1 MKRFYSTLI
10 AILLLLAQAC
20 SKSDAKQA
28 APTKSNGPL
37 MIEFDPATLDRLG
50 VQTDVAGAD
59 GAGLQIK
66 LPGTLEYAADKYAEV
81 GTVVEGRVTDIRV
94 TVGTTVKKG
103 QPLATV
109 LVPAIVS
116 AQADAI
122 SAQAALK
129 VARDHAKREA
139 SLLEKQLTTNR
150 EEELAR
156 GDATRAEAELAA
168 AAAKLSLLGSPLP
181 TTSDAIR
188 PNGSITLV
196 SPIDGVVVRRD
207 AVAGGF
213 LEPKDVAFAV
223 ADPSVLWAV
232 LDAYESDVASIRE
245 GAEVTLSVDALG
257 GKTISS
263 KIAVLEPQLGR
274 ASRAVRARVL
284 VDNRDGALRPG
295 LFVRAAITI
304 DGERAASRLL
314 VPRAAVQPLGE
325 RDVIFVERARG
336 KFEVR
341 PVVVARRTPQLA
353 EISDGLARGERIVV
367 HGAFVLRGEV
377 TKQ

>member
-1 MKRFYSTLI
+1 MKRLYSTLI

-28 APTKSNGPL
+28 APAQTKGPL

-50 VQTDVAGAD
+50 VQTEAAGAD
-59 GAGLQIK
+59 GAALQIK
-66 LPGTLEYAADKYAEV
+66 LPGTLEYAADRYAEV

-103 QPLATV
+103 QTLATV

-116 AQADAI
+116 AQAAAI
-122 SAQAALK
+122 SAQAVLK

-156 GDATRAEAELAA
+156 GDATRAEAEFAA
-168 AAAKLSLLGSPLP
+168 ASAKLTLLGSPLP
-181 TTSDAIR
+181 ATSEAIR

-232 LDAYESDVASIRE
+232 LDAYESDVGSIRE
-245 GAEVTLSVDALG
+245 GADVTLSVDALG

-274 ASRAVRARVL
+274 ATRAVRARVL

-304 DGERAASRLL
+304 DVDQATSRLL

-325 RDVIFVERARG
+325 RDVIFIERSRG

-367 HGAFVLRGEV
+367 HGAFVLRGEA

>member
-1 MKRFYSTLI
+1 MKRLCSILI
-10 AILLLLAQAC
+10 AILSLTSQAC
-20 SKSDAKQA
+20 SKGDAKKA
-28 APTKSNGPL
+28 APEQTKGPL
-37 MIEFDPATLDRLG
+37 LIDLDPATLDRLG
-50 VQTDVAGAD
+50 VQSEVAGAD
-59 GAGLQIK
+59 GAGLHIK

-94 TVGTTVKKG
+94 TVGTAVKKG
-103 QPLATV
+103 QVLATV

-116 AQADAI
+116 AQSEAI

-129 VARDHAKREA
+129 VARDHAQREA

-168 AAAKLSLLGSPLP
+168 ASAKLRLLGSPLP
-181 TTSDAIR
+181 TTTDAIR
-188 PNGSITLV
+188 ADGSITLV

-207 AVAGGF
+207 AVSGGF

-223 ADPSVLWAV
+223 ADTSVLWAV

-245 GAEVTLSVDALG
+245 GADVSLSVDALG
-257 GKTISS
+257 GKTIAS

-284 VDNRDGALRPG
+284 VDNRDGALRSG
-295 LFVRAAITI
+295 LFVRAAITV
-304 DGERAASRLL
+304 DAERATSRLL

-325 RDVIFVERARG
+325 RDVVFIERSRG

-341 PVVVARRTPQLA
+341 PVVVARRTPQVA
-353 EISDGLARGERIVV
+353 EITDGLARGERIVV
-367 HGAFVLRGEV
+367 HGAFVLRGEA

>member
-1 MKRFYSTLI
+1 MKRIDATLI
-10 AILLLLAQAC
+10 AMALLLAPAC
-20 SKSDAKQA
+20 SKGDAKQA
-28 APTKSNGPL
+28 PQAQGKGPL
-37 MIEFDPATLDRLG
+37 VIRFDPATLDRLG
-50 VQTDVAGAD
+50 VQTEVAGD
-59 GAGLQIK
+59 EGAALQIK
-66 LPGTLEYAADKYAEV
+66 LPGTLEYAADRYAEV
-81 GTVVEGRVTDIRV
+81 GTVVEGRVTDVRV

-103 QPLATV
+103 QTLATV
-109 LVPAIVS
+109 RVPAIAS

-139 SLLEKQLTTNR
+139 SLLDKQLTTNR

-156 GDATRAEAELAA
+156 GDATRAEAEFAA
-168 AAAKLSLLGSPLP
+168 ASAKLTLLGSPLP
-181 TTSDAIR
+181 ATSDAIR

-232 LDAYESDVASIRE
+232 LDAYESDVGSIRE
-245 GAEVTLSVDALG
+245 GATVTLSVDALS
-257 GKTISS
+257 GKTFSS

-295 LFVRAAITI
+295 LFVRAAITV
-304 DGERAASRLL
+304 DADQATSRLL

-325 RDVIFVERARG
+325 RDVVFIELSRG

-341 PVVVARRTPQLA
+341 PVIVGRRTPQLS

-367 HGAFVLRGEV
+367 HGAFVLRGEA